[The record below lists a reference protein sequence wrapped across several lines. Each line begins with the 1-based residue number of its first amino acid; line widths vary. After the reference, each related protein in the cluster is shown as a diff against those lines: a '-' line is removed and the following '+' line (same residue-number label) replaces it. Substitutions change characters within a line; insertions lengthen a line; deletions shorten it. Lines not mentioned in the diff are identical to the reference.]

1 MWGICCNGNGLVN
14 AYSWSGVRPGTTSE
28 CGLSQWEVWL
38 FCFLVDWIESQWSVH
53 FLFSH
58 SSFPKQSVLLCHLK
72 LICCSLSFTSHG
84 FYRNTN
90 FFFFFDLVVVVARAH
105 LCAVIHFCC
114 ATLQRNLADVEDVKF
129 VINFDYPNN
138 SEDYI
143 HRIGR
148 TARSQKT
155 GTAYTFF
162 THNNVRQAGD
172 LVSVLREANQ
182 AINPKLLQMV
192 EDRGGKLDTETAVV
206 DARSYYISF
215 IIFYYFNNPFVSI
228 SGRSRGGRGGDF
240 RDDRRDRYSGRR
252 DFGGYR
258 DRDNSRGYDNK
269 SFGANSQNGVYG
281 ASNGTS
287 NGFTGY
293 GNGQS
298 TFANANPAAAFAVQN
313 NFQAQQFA
321 PAKNGT
327 QAAVAHTP
335 FPFPQTQAPP
345 QHPTPLVP
353 YSMPPQFTQ

>member
-1 MWGICCNGNGLVN
+1 M
-14 AYSWSGVRPGTTSE
+14 
-28 CGLSQWEVWL
+28 
-38 FCFLVDWIESQWSVH
+38 
-53 FLFSH
+53 
-58 SSFPKQSVLLCHLK
+58 
-72 LICCSLSFTSHG
+72 
-84 FYRNTN
+84 
-90 FFFFFDLVVVVARAH
+90 VARAH

-215 IIFYYFNNPFVSI
+215 IIIPLFRFQVAEEAGAVTSEMTDGIDTLEGVTLVVIGTAITVEGMTI
-228 SGRSRGGRGGDF
+228 SLL
-240 RDDRRDRYSGRR
+240 
-252 DFGGYR
+252 
-258 DRDNSRGYDNK
+258 
-269 SFGANSQNGVYG
+269 
-281 ASNGTS
+281 
-287 NGFTGY
+287 
-293 GNGQS
+293 
-298 TFANANPAAAFAVQN
+298 VQTLKMVCM
-313 NFQAQQFA
+313 A
-321 PAKNGT
+321 PAM
-327 QAAVAHTP
+327 
-335 FPFPQTQAPP
+335 APAMASLAMVMDS
-345 QHPTPLVP
+345 QLLPTRTRRQRLQSRTTSRPSSLHQLR
-353 YSMPPQFTQ
+353 MALRLL